1 MTPDDSR
8 KNPADARGGSQ
19 PCPECSGRG
28 WLDHRCATPDAVDLC
43 SVCNGKGFD
52 AGGKECYA
60 CHGTG
65 RIEVRSIDKAVCAK
79 CRGAGVFPVP
89 ESMTEDQFAYR
100 PGRK

>member
-1 MTPDDSR
+1 MTSDDKNRSGSNPPGNQTSCPDC
-8 KNPADARGGSQ
+8 Q
-19 PCPECSGRG
+19 GRG
-28 WLDHRCATPDAVDLC
+28 WMDNRCATPEASDLC

-65 RIEVRSIDKAVCAK
+65 RIEVRKIDKTVCSK
-79 CRGAGVFPVP
+79 CRGAGVYPVP
-89 ESMTEDQFAYR
+89 PSMTEDQFAYR